1 MPNAPAPKQP
11 TVPKPVSAESLGTL
25 MRCAA
30 AYASVSDSY
39 LALSLPEVFTETTL
53 ANASTETLTLM
64 YGDVRKGLDA
74 ANKAHKYYGNAS
86 THLVWEAIASRI
98 GNMVTSRNQPT
109 WRARPR

>member
-1 MPNAPAPKQP
+1 MPNAPAPKP
-11 TVPKPVSAESLGTL
+11 PATPKPVSAEALGTL

-30 AYASVSDSY
+30 AYASISDSY
-39 LALSLPEVFTETTL
+39 LAISLPEVFTEATL

-64 YGDVRKGLDA
+64 YGDIRKGLDA
-74 ANKAHKYYGNAS
+74 ANKAHKYYGNAA